1 MTDFDQSAPLK
12 ITIESIRA
20 KNDGEEMQITVVIEN
35 EFARDVRKL
44 VILTEQYCALKPK
57 KGAVTEEQFE
67 ALETAAR
74 LCGALRS
81 GQSSLSYGSA
91 SVLHLTQKIMRH
103 GYSKEEAAAAA
114 ERLRD
119 AGLINEDAQLEHEV
133 EKCLRKLWGARRIQN
148 HLWAKGFAKE
158 TLASLPALLAPVDF
172 AENCA
177 ALIRKRCGSLPGEQ
191 EERKKLFAA
200 LVRYGYSPD
209 EIRAAF
215 RKTTA

>member
-1 MTDFDQSAPLK
+1 
-12 ITIESIRA
+12 
-20 KNDGEEMQITVVIEN
+20 
-35 EFARDVRKL
+35 
-44 VILTEQYCALKPK
+44 
-57 KGAVTEEQFE
+57 
-67 ALETAAR
+67 
-74 LCGALRS
+74 
-81 GQSSLSYGSA
+81 
-91 SVLHLTQKIMRH
+91 MRH

-158 TLASLPALLAPVDF
+158 TLASLSALLAPVDF